1 MSGQGSGGSGRPFA
15 RRSFLSK
22 LGISLTAGGAALGT
36 GIASAQTQSSG
47 EGGRWQPARHTLDDW
62 FDQVPGQHRFVLD
75 TATPDAFGN
84 ALAFLNNYFTVNKNA
99 YGLKDE
105 DLAVVL
111 VARHL
116 STLFA
121 FNDAIWAKY
130 GAPITQRT
138 NFNDPKTKQPPSINL
153 FNSTGYGGAL
163 SNRGNTLDSLLK
175 RGLHLAVCQVSTR
188 GNAGAIA
195 TATGGTAEGIYNELV
210 ANLVSHNAHMVPA
223 GIVAVNRAQE
233 RGYSLATVG

>member
-1 MSGQGSGGSGRPFA
+1 MSGQDSERTFA

-36 GIASAQTQSSG
+36 GVASAQTQPSV

-62 FDQVPGQHRFVLD
+62 LDQIPGKHRFVLD
-75 TATPDAFGN
+75 TTTPDGFGS
-84 ALAFLNNYFTVNKNA
+84 ALAFLNNYFTVNQNA
-99 YGLKDE
+99 YGLQDG

-130 GAPITQRT
+130 GSPITQRT
-138 NFNDPKTKQPPSINL
+138 NFNDPKTKQPPTINL

-163 SNRGNTLDSLLK
+163 TNRGTPLDSLLK
-175 RGLHLAVCQVSTR
+175 RGLHLAVCQISTR
-188 GNAGAIA
+188 GNAGGIA
-195 TATGGTAEGIYNELV
+195 AATGGTAEAIYNELV
-210 ANLVSHNAHMVPA
+210 ANLVSRNAHMVPA

-233 RGYSLATVG
+233 RGYSLATVA